1 MTVYTVNA
9 TCELAELTA
18 RLCDG
23 DPLKKRIVFC
33 EDKFTLELEIA
44 LSRRYGGTFGTRVF
58 TFNRFMHKYLTES
71 GELLS
76 PESAALVVKRL
87 LLENKGRLSCFKN
100 VYDPNLA
107 SVVYELIAQL
117 KSAKITP
124 LDLIRAAEGSSGI
137 LRRKLDDICLIFSD
151 YENFIKQNNLT
162 DGNNRLSRLPNFFGN
177 FDEIKETEVII
188 AGFPS
193 LNRTLCEIF
202 KALVRNAKSV
212 TFALVAGKNKG
223 VYTNETYNFAMREF
237 NCEHIAVEGFEI
249 RKRLLD
255 TLFAPGKTGKYCP
268 NVHIY
273 RAQNIAD
280 EVTHIARLIAGG
292 VRNNSGAGRFYKDY
306 AVCAENISSYALMIK
321 RVFADYNIPCFID
334 GAEDLGKHPLTTF
347 VGAYIDTIKRG
358 FSLPDYL
365 RFVKNPLISREKSL
379 SDGFENYVLKHAID
393 RKSIFKPF
401 SCEDE
406 GVAEFEKLRAFS
418 VGLFSLM
425 PEREKGGAVS
435 FAEAV
440 AAIRKLLETIDAKG
454 ALDELGERLT
464 ESDCSELAAY
474 NAQSYDK
481 FCEVLS
487 AAEKILADKALPLT
501 EVKNVIVSGMTACKI
516 SVIQNVS
523 DCVFVGDFRAVKYK
537 EYPVLFALGMTDGV
551 PSAKLDSA
559 LLCDRDI
566 AGMEAF
572 DVSVEPK
579 IKEVNRR
586 NRENACMALAAF
598 SDRLY
603 LSRALRSADGEECKA
618 SEIIDYVIAAFSDA
632 DGKKIRI
639 ADKSDYAQ
647 AAENTGGE
655 LGKRYKALPYMTER
669 SSAFAFAREIYDYK
683 EGERKDIVAASA
695 YYQVM
700 KGRNRSLPDWLL
712 GAVNTEIG
720 YYTQGVNYAPSEISA
735 TSVEGFFICPYK
747 NFLSRGVR
755 LNSREEG
762 IKANVIG
769 NLIHEAA
776 QEFTHSVD
784 YESSREHA
792 RALAEDVFEKVA
804 EKEEFARYRASA
816 SGKAMFGFLK
826 KETVRFCLNV
836 FDGCNNSAFRPK
848 FIEVA
853 FGFGGDRPPIGVD
866 TRAGKR
872 KIIGKADRIDVF
884 DDKMTVIDY
893 KTGSVGGKDVEL
905 YSGKKLQL
913 YLYAKAFSEDY
924 KTVGVYYYPIADE
937 FGEDEEAVMAMKGK
951 TLADL
956 AVASQVDF
964 SITDE
969 NRKGRYITANL
980 AEKKDGG
987 FRYDNV
993 LLTRAEF
1000 DCYLEYAL
1008 RVAAEGVSEI
1018 NEGVIIPSP
1027 YDSACDYCEYHG
1039 LCGYDKSLDCRTRA
1053 FKEAIDKNTLLASIR
1068 EDGDKEPE
1076 KGQAD
1081 GGSDNGSG
1089 TALKNNTDKE
1099 E

>member
-18 RLCDG
+18 KLCAG
-23 DPLKKRIVFC
+23 DPLKKRIIFC

-44 LSRRYGGTFGTRVF
+44 LSRSYGGTFGTRVF
-58 TFNRFMHKYLTES
+58 TFNRFMHKYLPETR
-71 GELLS
+71 ELLS
-76 PESAALVVKRL
+76 PESAALVIKRL
-87 LLENKGRLSCFKN
+87 LLENKGELTCFKN

-124 LDLIRAAEGSSGI
+124 ADLTRAADGCTGI
-137 LRRKLDDICLIFSD
+137 LRRKLDDICLLFSD
-151 YENFIKQNNLT
+151 YERFIKENNLT
-162 DGNNRLSRLPNFFGN
+162 DGNNRLSGLPAFFDS
-177 FDEIKETEVII
+177 FAELKDTEIII

-202 KALVRNAKSV
+202 KSLVRNAKSV
-212 TFALVAGKNKG
+212 TFALVAGDNVG
-223 VYTNETYNFAMREF
+223 VYTNETFNFAMSEF
-237 NCEHIAVEGFEI
+237 DCKHIAVDGSEV

-268 NVHIY
+268 DVHIY
-273 RAQNIAD
+273 RAQSVAE
-280 EVTHIARLIAGG
+280 EVEHIARLIAGG

-306 AVCAENISSYALMIK
+306 AVCAENISSYALTVK

-334 GAEDLGKHPLTTF
+334 SSEDLGKHPLTTL
-347 VGAYIDTIKRG
+347 VSAYIDTVKRG

-365 RFVKNPLISREKSL
+365 RFVKNPLVSREKSL

-401 SCEDE
+401 TCEDE
-406 GVAEFEKLRAFS
+406 GVDEFEKLRAFS

-425 PEREKGGAVS
+425 PVREKGGVVS
-435 FAEAV
+435 FAETAET
-440 AAIRKLLETIDAKG
+440 IRKLLETIDAKG
-454 ALDELGERLT
+454 TLEELGERLS
-464 ESDCSELAAY
+464 EAGCAELAAY
-474 NAQSYDK
+474 NAQSYEK

-487 AAEKILADKALPLT
+487 AAEKILEDKALPLV

-516 SVIQNVS
+516 SVIQDVS

-537 EYPVLFALGMTDGV
+537 EYPVLFALGMTDEV

-598 SDRLY
+598 SNRLY
-603 LSRALRSADGEECKA
+603 LSRASRSIDGEERKS

-632 DGKKIRI
+632 DGKKIKVS
-639 ADKSDYAQ
+639 DKSDYAR
-647 AAENTGGE
+647 AAENIGGE
-655 LGKRYKALPYMTER
+655 SGKRYKALPYMTER
-669 SSAFAFAREIYDYK
+669 SSAFAFAREIFDYK
-683 EGERKDIVAASA
+683 DGKKTDIFAASA

-700 KGRNRSLPDWLL
+700 KGRDRSLPDGLL

-720 YYTQGVNYAPSEISA
+720 YYTEGVNYAPDQISA

-747 NFLSRGVR
+747 NFLSRGVK

-762 IKANVIG
+762 IRANVIG

-776 QEFTHSVD
+776 QEFTHTVD
-784 YESSREHA
+784 YDSTKEQA
-792 RALAEDVFEKVA
+792 RLLAGDIFEKIA
-804 EKEEFARYRASA
+804 EREEFSRYRSSA

-848 FIEVA
+848 FIEIA

-937 FGEDEEAVMAMKGK
+937 FGEDEEAVMAMRGK

-956 AVASQVDF
+956 AIASQMDF
-964 SITDE
+964 SISDE
-969 NRKGRYITANL
+969 NRKGRYIGANL
-980 AEKKDGG
+980 TERKGGG
-987 FRYDNV
+987 FRYDNA
-993 LLTRAEF
+993 LLSREEF

-1008 RVAAEGVSEI
+1008 QVAAEGVSEI

-1027 YDSACDYCEYHG
+1027 DGTACSYCEYHG
-1039 LCGYDKSLDCRTRA
+1039 LCGYDKALDCRTRE
-1053 FKEAIDKNTLLASIR
+1053 FKETINKETLLSCMH
-1068 EDGDKEPE
+1068 GDNEKVAEKESHDDFNAE
-1076 KGQAD
+1076 K
-1081 GGSDNGSG
+1081 NKI
-1089 TALKNNTDKE
+1089 TNKE